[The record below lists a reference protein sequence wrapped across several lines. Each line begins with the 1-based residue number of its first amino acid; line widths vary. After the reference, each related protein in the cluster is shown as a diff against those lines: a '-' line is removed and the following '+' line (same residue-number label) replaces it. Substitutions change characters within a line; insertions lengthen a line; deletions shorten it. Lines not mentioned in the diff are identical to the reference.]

1 MPGKLKRHPTSEAQR
16 RFMYATAAGKTD
28 APRSV
33 GREFVAA
40 DRPGKLP
47 AHRRAKLKRKK

>member
-1 MPGKLKRHPTSEAQR
+1 
-16 RFMYATAAGKTD
+16 MYATAAGKTD